1 MTFDLLPVVYAVYA
15 AVSVALTIFLAR
27 TLGSNGRV
35 FLLDVFPDSPDMAR
49 AVNDLLV
56 VGFYLV
62 NFGYACLL
70 MRGGAAGTVT
80 MAVETLATKL
90 GWLLMSLAVMHF
102 ANLYVFHRI
111 RRRAR
116 AVHLPAPL
124 AAHGRLDLAPAAA

>member
-1 MTFDLLPVVYAVYA
+1 MTSDLLPAVYAVYA
-15 AVSVALTIFLAR
+15 AVSVVLTIFLAR

-49 AVNDLLV
+49 AVNELLV

-70 MRGGAAGTVT
+70 LRGGDAFDVRT
-80 MAVETLATKL
+80 AVETLATKL
-90 GWLLMSLAVMHF
+90 GYLLMSLAAMHF

-116 AVHLPAPL
+116 AASLPPPVL
-124 AAHGRLDLAPAAA
+124 PHGRLDLSAAPA